1 MTGFDRKNRFLW
13 NATGGGG
20 ERGQGRVCVCARV
33 GKGKNVCVRVCE
45 REREREVGVWCQ
57 LMRQS
62 IKCGSET

>member
-20 ERGQGRVCVCARV
+20 ERGQGRVCVCV
-33 GKGKNVCVRVCE
+33 LLLVKEGMCVCVCV
-45 REREREVGVWCQ
+45 REREVGVWCE